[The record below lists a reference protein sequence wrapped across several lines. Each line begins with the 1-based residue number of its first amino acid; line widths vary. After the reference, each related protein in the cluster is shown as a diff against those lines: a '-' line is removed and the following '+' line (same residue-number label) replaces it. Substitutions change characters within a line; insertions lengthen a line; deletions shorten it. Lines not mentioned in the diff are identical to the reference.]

1 MRGRRLSS
9 WANQERSIYL
19 QGSAYQDEVLALVN
33 LPLETPRSALAQYVN
48 QAVSPLFAIF
58 NGFELSIDVI
68 EDLTRRL
75 IERKL

>member
-1 MRGRRLSS
+1 MNSNNTVSS
-9 WANQERSIYL
+9 SEPRCNDWERVI
-19 QGSAYQDEVLALVN
+19 LAFVN

-48 QAVSPLFAIF
+48 QAVSPLFGIF

-75 IERKL
+75 IERRL